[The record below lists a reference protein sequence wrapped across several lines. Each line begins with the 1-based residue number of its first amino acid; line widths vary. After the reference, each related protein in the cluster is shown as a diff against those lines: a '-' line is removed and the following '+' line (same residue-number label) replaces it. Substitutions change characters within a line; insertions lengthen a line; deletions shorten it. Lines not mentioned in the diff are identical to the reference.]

1 MSISL
6 TFPFALA
13 TGSIGYF
20 ESTDHISDALRSNV
34 QSLLLTNWGERV
46 MHYDFG
52 CNFREFL
59 FQPKTSSLKAAIAS
73 RVQSQLA
80 KWMPFLR
87 LEGLF
92 VILSGEDPAVPDP
105 GFMVR
110 LEIVYGNVPV
120 NLLVMF
126 PAL

>member
-1 MSISL
+1 MSISI

-13 TGSIGYF
+13 TGSVGFLESSDRIG
-20 ESTDHISDALRSNV
+20 EAIRSNV

-46 MHYDFG
+46 MHFDFG

-59 FQPKTSSLKAAIAS
+59 FEQQAGSLKVAIAG

-80 KWMPFLR
+80 KWMPFLT
-87 LEGLF
+87 LQGIF
-92 VILSGEDPAVPDP
+92 VTFSSEDVSVPDP
-105 GFMVR
+105 GFRVR

-120 NLLVMF
+120 NLVVNF
-126 PAL
+126 PAV